1 MRILV
6 DLTSLADNFSG
17 IERFAACITYEMLK
31 QSDDDYI
38 LVFKEK
44 VYPLFDEFSSK
55 KNVKIVVLQ
64 RCKKLVFNQF
74 RLPIAINK
82 EAADVYFFP
91 AFPAPFFFFKRN
103 AVSAIHDL
111 GCWDCPSKNKRYMT
125 LYFKIMY
132 WKAALGK
139 KRVVTVS
146 EFSKHRIVEI
156 LKKDKSQVLVIYD
169 GISDCF
175 ENFLYSEEEEARA
188 KEEYGLP
195 QSYILC
201 LSTVEPRKNMRLL
214 VEAYDELLCEKK
226 VNIDLVLAG
235 RKGWLVDDLLSN
247 LNSETVKRIH
257 FTGFVDDELLP
268 YVYKNAKMFVFP
280 SVYEGFGIPPLEAM
294 SMEVPVICSDAA
306 SLPEICGEAAIYFK
320 SGDISKLKQSI
331 LELLSLEDNA
341 IELLKTKGIAQ
352 AKKYNWK
359 IEAGKVLTYLH
370 KEFAGESK

>member
-38 LVFKEK
+38 LIFKEK
-44 VYPLFDEFSSK
+44 VYPMFDEFSSK
-55 KNVKIVVLQ
+55 KNVNIVVLQ

-82 EAADVYFFP
+82 EAANVYFFP
-91 AFPAPFFFFKRN
+91 AFPAPFFFFQGN

-146 EFSKHRIVEI
+146 EFSKQRIAEI
-156 LKKDKSQVLVIYD
+156 LEKDKNQIEVIYD

-175 ENFLYSEEEEARA
+175 EKFVYSEEADA
-188 KEEYGLP
+188 KAKSEYELP

-214 VEAYDELLCEKK
+214 IEAYDELLCEKK
-226 VNIDLVLAG
+226 IDIDLVLAG
-235 RKGWLVDDLLSN
+235 RKGWLVDNLLSN
-247 LNSETVKRIH
+247 LNPKTVKRIH

-268 YVYKNAKMFVFP
+268 YVYKNARIFVFP
-280 SVYEGFGIPPLEAM
+280 SIYEGFGIPPLEAM
-294 SMEVPVICSDAA
+294 SMGVPAISSDAA
-306 SLPEICGEAAIYFK
+306 SMPEVLGDAAIYFK
-320 SGDISKLKQSI
+320 SGNIEELKQRILSLLVLDDTSIEKLKA
-331 LELLSLEDNA
+331 N
-341 IELLKTKGIAQ
+341 GIAQ
-352 AKKYNWK
+352 AKKYCWK
-359 IEAGKVLTYLH
+359 TEAEKFLAYLH
-370 KEFAGESK
+370 KDFAGESK